1 MKPFADPDK
10 IRHEMNPQQ
19 LLDFYKEMYYFE
31 LKRKD
36 TLNSSL
42 GLPIGIVT
50 ILAGGV
56 LYYVQ
61 NLPALSL
68 DVWTIVF
75 FVTFLLS
82 SICLAAA
89 TLFLILALWN
99 HEYSYLPT
107 SSEIEVYRKALVQ
120 YYEQNPTV
128 IPGLEEDFH
137 SFLCS
142 QLCKHVEQNTRSN
155 DSKSGYLHDGLGWV
169 IGAIV
174 FLAVSIG
181 PFYKIQPAEKRVQ
194 KVEVLNFTPSKEG
207 KVMSEKD
214 AGGSGTGSQKPPP
227 KPTSPSGRVI
237 KEGQQPPPPSKPSE
251 GSKGK

>member
-1 MKPFADPDK
+1 
-10 IRHEMNPQQ
+10 MNTQQ
-19 LLDFYKEMYYFE
+19 LIELYKEMYYFE

-68 DVWTIVF
+68 DVWTIGF
-75 FVTFLLS
+75 FVTFFLG
-82 SICLAAA
+82 SICLAVA
-89 TLFLILALWN
+89 TLFLVLALWN

-107 SSEIEVYRKALVQ
+107 PSEIEAYRKALVQ
-120 YYEQNPTV
+120 YYEQNPAV
-128 IPGLEEDFH
+128 LPGLEEDFR
-137 SFLCS
+137 SFLCL

-155 DSKSGYLHDGLGWV
+155 DSKSGYLHVGLGWV
-169 IGAIV
+169 IGAII

-181 PFYKIQPAEKRVQ
+181 PFYEIQPTEQRVQ
-194 KVEVLNFTPSKEG
+194 KVEVINLIPSKE

-214 AGGSGTGSQKPPP
+214 AGGSGKGPPP
-227 KPTSPSGRVI
+227 KPTPPSGRVI
-237 KEGQQPPPPSKPSE
+237 KEGTQPPPSKPAE
-251 GSKGK
+251 GS